1 MLKLELEKSRKVT
14 EREAIML
21 NPLALEWFIKEEF
34 NEQQARLTENIIK
47 DLLDKRPRYSKWIP
61 VKLYMKFHTIWI
73 QRGEIKSYREIWKW
87 FTLVQKD
94 TVFLERR
101 KFRDLF

>member
-1 MLKLELEKSRKVT
+1 MKLELDKTCKVT
-14 EREAIML
+14 EREVVML
-21 NPLALEWFIKEEF
+21 HTLALEEIIRERL
-34 NEQQARLTENIIK
+34 NEKQHRITENTIK

-87 FTLVQKD
+87 FTLVQKN
-94 TVFLERR
+94 TVFLERK

>member
-1 MLKLELEKSRKVT
+1 MKLELDKTCKVT
-14 EREAIML
+14 EREVVML
-21 NPLALEWFIKEEF
+21 HTLSLEEIIRERL
-34 NEQQARLTENIIK
+34 NEKQHRLTENTIK

-61 VKLYMKFHTIWI
+61 VRLYMKFHTIWI

-87 FTLVQKD
+87 FTLVQKN
-94 TVFLERR
+94 TVFLERK